1 MAEFT
6 EFFHQKIQEK
16 AKLFVNQ
23 LAILLKTAQIHEP
36 TNIAVE
42 QVLEKFLSSGN
53 PFIESEKGISI
64 EIVGDYIFMNGVRLR
79 YSLDSLINF
88 DYLVREFKR
97 RELGNVLFKEPLDP
111 KEMKKFVYI
120 LMGTDPKLN
129 NPFERLDESIAES
142 DISKVRIEKLR
153 KVKEDL
159 EEALDK
165 RKAVKKTY
173 FKAVSLTKGVMG
185 AIKSGEKVNLKKA
198 KRVVES
204 IVDTILNE
212 ELSLIGM
219 TTIKD
224 YDEYTYN
231 HSVNVSI
238 LSITLGQRMGLSRK
252 ALTELGL
259 VALFHDIGKVYVPT
273 DILNKPTNFT
283 DYEWEIIKKHPLWG
297 AKAILELKGLDEVAI
312 RAIIVAFE
320 HHLNYD
326 FSGYPKLSRRFDL
339 DLFGR
344 IVTIADQYDAMT
356 SSRVYSRIP
365 MSPDRALSLMMER
378 SGSYMDPLLLKIF
391 VNMIG
396 VYPSGTLVMLD
407 TKELSLVFEPNPLYM
422 DRPRVILVTDSHG
435 NRVTGG
441 TVDLAEVDK
450 ATGKFKRSIVKTL
463 DPNQYNI
470 NLAEYFL

>member
-1 MAEFT
+1 MAELA
-6 EFFHQKIQEK
+6 EFFQQKIQEG
-16 AKLFVNQ
+16 AKSFVNH
-23 LAILLKTAQIHEP
+23 LAILLKTAQIHEQ
-36 TNIAVE
+36 TNVAVE
-42 QVLEKFLSSGN
+42 QAVEKFLSSGN
-53 PFIESEKGISI
+53 PLIELEKGVSI

-79 YSLDSLINF
+79 YSLDSLLNF

-97 RELGNVLFKEPLDP
+97 RELGGLLIKEPLDTN
-111 KEMKKFVYI
+111 ETKKLIYI
-120 LMGTDPKLN
+120 LIGTDPKLL
-129 NPFERLDESIAES
+129 NPFERIEDAILNT
-142 DISKVRIEKLR
+142 DISKIRVEKLK

-159 EEALDK
+159 EETLDK

-173 FKAVSLTKGVMG
+173 FRAVSLTKGIMSS
-185 AIKSGEKVNLKKA
+185 IKSGEKVNLRKA
-198 KRVVES
+198 KRIVES
-204 IVDTILNE
+204 IVDTILTE
-212 ELSLIGM
+212 EISLIAM
-219 TTIKD
+219 TTMKD

-238 LSITLGQRMGLSRK
+238 LSITLGQRIGLSKK

-259 VALFHDIGKVYVPT
+259 VSLFHDIGKVNIPAE
-273 DILNKPTNFT
+273 ILNKPTNFNDT
-283 DYEWEIIKKHPLWG
+283 EWEIIRKHPIWG
-297 AKAILELKGLDEVAI
+297 AKVILNLRGLDEVAI
-312 RAIIVAFE
+312 RAIIVAYE

-326 FSGYPKLSRRFDL
+326 FTGYPTLSRRFDL

-356 SSRVYSRIP
+356 ASRVYSRIP
-365 MSPDRALSLMMER
+365 MSPDKALSLMMER
-378 SGSYMDPLLLKIF
+378 SGSFMDPLLLKIF

-407 TKELSLVFEPNPLYM
+407 TKELGLVFESSPLYV
-422 DRPRVILVTDSHG
+422 DRPRIILVTDPQG

-441 TVDLAEVDK
+441 TIDLAEMDM
-450 ATGKFKRSIVKTL
+450 ATGRFKKNIIKTL

>member
-1 MAEFT
+1 MAELA
-6 EFFHQKIQEK
+6 EFFQQKIQEG

-23 LAILLKTAQIHEP
+23 LAILIKTAQIHEP
-36 TNIAVE
+36 TNVAVE
-42 QVLEKFLSSGN
+42 QALQKFLSSGN

-64 EIVGDYIFMNGVRLR
+64 EIVGDYIFINGVRVR
-79 YSLDSLINF
+79 YSLDSLLNF
-88 DYLVREFKR
+88 DYIVREFKK
-97 RELGNVLFKEPLDP
+97 RELGGLFFKESLDP
-111 KEMKKFVYI
+111 KEMKRFVYI
-120 LMGTDPKLN
+120 LTGTDPKLL
-129 NPFERLDESIAES
+129 NPFERLEDSILES
-142 DISKVRIEKLR
+142 DISKIRVEKLR

-159 EEALDK
+159 EGSMDK
-165 RKAVKKTY
+165 RKTVKKTY
-173 FKAVSLTKGVMG
+173 FRAVSLTKGVMG

-204 IVDTILNE
+204 IVDSILNE
-212 ELSLIGM
+212 EFSLIGM

-238 LSITLGQRMGLSRK
+238 LSIALGQRVGLSKK
-252 ALTELGL
+252 ALTDLGI
-259 VALFHDIGKVYVPT
+259 VALFHDIGKVNVPT
-273 DILNKPTNFT
+273 EILNKTTNFS
-283 DYEWEIIKKHPLWG
+283 DSEWDIMRKHPIWG
-297 AKAILELKGLDEVAI
+297 AKVILELRGLDEVAV
-312 RAIIVAFE
+312 RAIIVSFE

-326 FSGYPKLSRRFDL
+326 FSGYPMISRRFDL
-339 DLFGR
+339 DLFGK

-356 SSRVYSRIP
+356 SSRVYSRVP
-365 MSPDRALSLMMER
+365 MSPDKALSLMMER

-407 TKELSLVFEPNPLYM
+407 TKELGLVFEASPLYV
-422 DRPRVILVTDSHG
+422 DRPRVILVTDPNG
-435 NRVTGG
+435 NSVAGG
-441 TVDLAEVDK
+441 TVDLAELDK
-450 ATGKFKRSIVKTL
+450 SSGKFKRSISKTL

>member
-1 MAEFT
+1 MAELA
-6 EFFHQKIQEK
+6 EFFHQKIQEG
-16 AKLFVNQ
+16 AKSFVNQ

-36 TNIAVE
+36 TNVAVE
-42 QVLEKFLSSGN
+42 QALQKFLSSGN
-53 PFIESEKGISI
+53 PLIESERGITV

-79 YSLDSLINF
+79 YSLDSLLNF
-88 DYLVREFKR
+88 DYIVREFKK
-97 RELGNVLFKEPLDP
+97 RELGTLFFKEPLDP
-111 KEMKKFVYI
+111 EEMKRFVYI
-120 LMGTDPKLN
+120 LVGIDPKSQ
-129 NPFERLDESIAES
+129 NPFERLDDAISEA
-142 DISKVRIEKLR
+142 DISKIGIQKLR

-159 EEALDK
+159 EESLDK

-173 FKAVSLTKGVMG
+173 FRAVSLTKGVMG

-204 IVDTILNE
+204 IVDSILNE
-212 ELSLIGM
+212 EFSLMGM
-219 TTIKD
+219 TTVKD

-231 HSVNVSI
+231 HCVNVSI
-238 LSITLGQRMGLSRK
+238 LSIALGQRMGLSK
-252 ALTELGL
+252 KELTELGI
-259 VALFHDIGKVYVPT
+259 VALFHDIGKIYVPT
-273 DILNKPTNFT
+273 EILNKPTNFNDT
-283 DYEWEIIKKHPLWG
+283 EWEIIKKHPIWG
-297 AKAILELKGLDEVAI
+297 AKVILNLRGLDEVAI
-312 RAIIVAFE
+312 RAIIVSFE

-326 FSGYPKLSRRFDL
+326 FSGYPNLSRRFDL

-365 MSPDRALSLMMER
+365 MSPDKALSLMMER

-396 VYPSGTLVMLD
+396 VFPAGTLVMLD
-407 TKELSLVFEPNPLYM
+407 TRELGLVFEANPLYV
-422 DRPRVILVTDSHG
+422 DRPRVILITDSQG
-435 NRVTGG
+435 NRVAGG
-441 TVDLAEVDK
+441 TVDLAEIDK
-450 ATGKFKRSIVKTL
+450 STGKFKRSIVKTL